1 MENDLTL
8 LSMFIIHINTRSSYH
23 MLYLLILNNFASW
36 TNAVNQIVN

>member
-8 LSMFIIHINTRSSYH
+8 LSMFIIHIKHYFFIF
-23 MLYLLILNNFASW
+23 LIGLLILSNFASW